1 MPPSAGQLLEEVH
14 SLRGTVSELTTEI
27 EILRLK
33 IRTLELAQ
41 ARPVKG
47 GEDPNQLALEIQSTE
62 SVSVERE
69 PADEPEQ
76 DAAAPR
82 SLPSSTTRRCS
93 KKRIRGAEKFEN
105 IPVKKTTVL
114 IPREVEAHPDQWKEI
129 GEEVSYEV
137 IVEPARLSRH
147 RIVLKKYR
155 SVIDRSASPIMPK
168 APVRF
173 CSDYASTSL
182 AVHIAIGKYLDHG
195 SLNRLQKQFARM
207 GADIPRQTQSDII
220 ERLST
225 WIRPLYELIDKH
237 VNRSGYIQID
247 ETFIRYINGRHSGS
261 RQGYFWAKNAPTLAT
276 VYKWIPNRRHEN
288 VATLVKGFSGILQ
301 SDGYA
306 AYANYAKTRDDIRLA
321 ACWSHAFRK
330 FRDALGEEPVAAKQ
344 AMATISKLYDLE
356 EGWNRDGIDTTQ
368 RKALRAEKS
377 LPIAEA
383 FKTELREWLAE
394 ASLLKGAFRT
404 AVAYALSQW
413 EGLLECLR
421 HGHTF
426 LDTNLLE
433 SKFRP
438 TKIGER
444 NWTFIGHP
452 EAGDKSAIIYSVFA
466 TCRTHRIEPRAYLQ
480 NILDQLV
487 QYGPE
492 PTRTQLEPLLPWN
505 WIAANPEALVKE
517 PAAY

>member
-14 SLRGTVSELTTEI
+14 SLKGTVSELKTEN

-33 IRTLELAQ
+33 IRALELAQ

-47 GEDPNQLALEIQSTE
+47 GEDPNQLPLEIQSTE
-62 SVSVERE
+62 SISVERE
-69 PADEPEQ
+69 PGDEPAK
-76 DAAAPR
+76 DDTASR
-82 SLPSSTTRRCS
+82 SLPSSTTKRRS
-93 KKRIRGAEKFEN
+93 KKRIRGAEKFEK

-114 IPREVEAHPDQWKEI
+114 IPHEVEAKPDQWKEI
-129 GEEVSYEV
+129 GEEVTYEV
-137 IVEPARLSRH
+137 IVEPAKLYRH
-147 RIVLKKYR
+147 RIVRKKYCN
-155 SVIDRSASPIMPK
+155 VIDRSASPIMPK
-168 APVRF
+168 APARF

-195 SLNRLQKQFARM
+195 SLNRLQQQFARM

-220 ERLST
+220 ERLSV
-225 WIRPLYELIDKH
+225 WMRPLYELLGKHIDQ
-237 VNRSGYIQID
+237 SGYIQVD
-247 ETFIRYINGRHSGS
+247 ETFIRYINGRLSGS
-261 RQGYFWAKNAPTLAT
+261 GQGYFWAKNAPTLAA

-288 VATLVKGFSGILQ
+288 VATLVENFSGILQ

-306 AYANYAKTRDDIRLA
+306 AYSNYAKTRDDIRLA
-321 ACWSHAFRK
+321 ACWSHTFRK
-330 FRDALGEEPVAAKQ
+330 FRDALNEEPSLARQ
-344 AMATISKLYDLE
+344 AMTTISKLYDLE
-356 EGWNRDGIDTTQ
+356 EAWNRDGVDAPQ
-368 RKALRAEKS
+368 RKALRSEKS
-377 LPIAEA
+377 LPLATA
-383 FKTELREWLAE
+383 FKADLDTWLADS
-394 ASLLKGAFRT
+394 SLLNGSFRT

-413 EGLLECLR
+413 KGLLECLR

-444 NWTFIGHP
+444 NWSFIGHP
-452 EAGDKSAIIYSVFA
+452 EAGEKSAIIYSILA
-466 TCRTHRIEPRAYLQ
+466 TCRIHKTEPRAYLQ
-480 NILDQLV
+480 AVLDQLV

-492 PTRTQLEPLLPWN
+492 PSPTQLEPLLPWN
-505 WIAANPEALVKE
+505 WIAANPEAFVKE